1 MFRHLGGMVGDPK
14 TLYDLRKIE
23 ASLRVTCRVCK
34 TVKVHNLE
42 AVISS
47 RSFHRQTM
55 DWPTARREFVCQRC
69 DVGEGHDVKVDA
81 VPFGRDDRELRE
93 QRGRT
98 LVMNLALLV
107 LKDAA
112 QRAVQEDVCTPA
124 VRLALRVLRPCLAS
138 SDLLTTF
145 WTAAQESVG
154 KPWGGAQQAH
164 RWIVAE
170 LVKRG
175 HAVWAEFR

>member
-1 MFRHLGGMVGDPK
+1 M
-14 TLYDLRKIE
+14 
-23 ASLRVTCRVCK
+23 
-34 TVKVHNLE
+34 
-42 AVISS
+42 
-47 RSFHRQTM
+47 
-55 DWPTARREFVCQRC
+55 
-69 DVGEGHDVKVDA
+69 
-81 VPFGRDDRELRE
+81 
-93 QRGRT
+93 
-98 LVMNLALLV
+98 MNLALLV
-107 LKDAA
+107 LKEAA

-145 WTAAQESVG
+145 WAAAKESVG

-164 RWIVAE
+164 RWLVAE